1 MTDTGRAGSG
11 THLMWEGSTG
21 AGYPGYGRGHTGDR
35 TARDHGDR
43 AQRRAAV
50 PRRLRAHQS
59 GAVARHGWGSRASCS
74 PFSRSQRHDVDVLTY
89 DDEAVGVM
97 PADSTPMRIT
107 TITLAPRIVVA
118 GGTDIALVEWIV
130 QQAHEACYI
139 ANSLT
144 TDVTVAPRVIHR

>member
-1 MTDTGRAGSG
+1 MTDTEHTYR

-21 AGYPGYGRGHTGDR
+21 AGYTGYGRGHTAIAPPAITEIALSAGPQFRGDSEL
-35 TARDHGDR
+35 TNPE
-43 AQRRAAV
+43 QLLVMAA
-50 PRRLRAHQS
+50 S
-59 GAVARHGWGSRASCS
+59 SCQLLS
-74 PFSRSQRHDVDVLTY
+74 FLAIAARHDVDVLTY

-118 GGTDIALVEWIV
+118 GGTDIALVEWMV

-144 TDVTVAPRVIHR
+144 TEVTVAPRVIHR